1 MGALAEEWNVR
12 SKRKMDTFIYDFP
25 PSTILFLNFIL
36 GGGMLC
42 IDILYFYLWLDVQ
55 ADILWQSGIWG

>member
-1 MGALAEEWNVR
+1 MSVLAEEWNVR

-55 ADILWQSGIWG
+55 SDILWQSGIWG